1 MATPAQGTGTARP
14 KTRSNTL
21 RQAASAVF
29 ALTAILPLLLFVWT
43 VHSLGALSRLQVQV
57 GLGLALAVALLGF
70 WVFRRLMGQMSDLI
84 LALGRAAEFAS
95 RSGARASAEAPRA
108 PIGPASGAWARA
120 AALPTPAASRPATP
134 PAPPVV
140 AEPASVTAA
149 PSTFATTFAAPTPP
163 PASLPASAAT
173 GEGLEATPEETS
185 EDEAEADTVLGL
197 GTIQEVHDLGRV
209 MGVLWRAEAA
219 GYRGRRVAVS
229 VLSSPRPIIGTLI
242 DLTDDGLLLET
253 DASERLA
260 VSFNRVSAIDA
271 EESRTD
277 E

>member
-1 MATPAQGTGTARP
+1 MATPSEGTGAARP
-14 KTRSNTL
+14 QTRSNTL

-43 VHSLGALSRLQVQV
+43 VHSLGALSRLQAQV

-84 LALGRAAEFAS
+84 LALRRAAESAS
-95 RSGARASAEAPRA
+95 RSTARASAEAPRA
-108 PIGPASGAWARA
+108 TVGPAPGAWAHA
-120 AALPTPAASRPATP
+120 AALPAPAASRPA
-134 PAPPVV
+134 
-140 AEPASVTAA
+140 AEPAPLAAAEPAGVTAT
-149 PSTFATTFAAPTPP
+149 PSPFATTFAAPAPP
-163 PASLPASAAT
+163 PASLPASVAT
-173 GEGLEATPEETS
+173 EEGMSQEA
-185 EDEAEADTVLGL
+185 AEAHTVPGL
-197 GTIQEVHDLGRV
+197 GTIREVHDLGRV

-242 DLTDDGLLLET
+242 ELTDDGLILET
-253 DASERLA
+253 DASGRLA

-271 EESRTD
+271 EESSTD

>member
-1 MATPAQGTGTARP
+1 MATPSEGAGAARP
-14 KTRSNTL
+14 QTRSNTL

-43 VHSLGALSRLQVQV
+43 VHSLGALSRLQAQV

-84 LALGRAAEFAS
+84 LALRRAAESAS
-95 RSGARASAEAPRA
+95 RSTARASAEAPRA
-108 PIGPASGAWARA
+108 TVGPAPGAWARA
-120 AALPTPAASRPATP
+120 AALPAPAASRPA
-134 PAPPVV
+134 
-140 AEPASVTAA
+140 AEPAPLSEPAGVTAT
-149 PSTFATTFAAPTPP
+149 PSPFATTFAAPAPP
-163 PASLPASAAT
+163 PASLPASVAT
-173 GEGLEATPEETS
+173 EEGMSQEA
-185 EDEAEADTVLGL
+185 AEAHTVPGL
-197 GTIQEVHDLGRV
+197 GTIREVHDLGRV

-219 GYRGRRVAVS
+219 GHRGRRVAVS

-242 DLTDDGLLLET
+242 ELTDDGLILET
-253 DASERLA
+253 DASGRLA

-271 EESRTD
+271 EESSTD

>member
-1 MATPAQGTGTARP
+1 MATPSEGAGAARP
-14 KTRSNTL
+14 QTRSNTL

-43 VHSLGALSRLQVQV
+43 VHSLGALSRLQAQV

-84 LALGRAAEFAS
+84 LALRRAAESAS
-95 RSGARASAEAPRA
+95 RTTARASAEAPRA
-108 PIGPASGAWARA
+108 TVGPAPGAWAHA
-120 AALPTPAASRPATP
+120 AALPAPAASRPA
-134 PAPPVV
+134 
-140 AEPASVTAA
+140 AEPAPLAAAEPAGVTAT
-149 PSTFATTFAAPTPP
+149 PSPFATTFAAPAPP
-163 PASLPASAAT
+163 PASLPASVAT
-173 GEGLEATPEETS
+173 EEGMSQEA
-185 EDEAEADTVLGL
+185 AEAHTVPGL
-197 GTIQEVHDLGRV
+197 GTIREVHDLGRV

-242 DLTDDGLLLET
+242 ELTDDGLILET
-253 DASERLA
+253 DASGRLA

-271 EESRTD
+271 EESSTD

>member
-1 MATPAQGTGTARP
+1 MATPSEGTGAARP
-14 KTRSNTL
+14 QTRSNTL

-43 VHSLGALSRLQVQV
+43 VHSLGALSRLQAQV

-84 LALGRAAEFAS
+84 LALRRAAESAS
-95 RSGARASAEAPRA
+95 RSTARASAEAPRA
-108 PIGPASGAWARA
+108 AVGPAPGAWARA
-120 AALPTPAASRPATP
+120 AALPAPAASRPA
-134 PAPPVV
+134 
-140 AEPASVTAA
+140 AEPAPLAAAEPAGVTAT
-149 PSTFATTFAAPTPP
+149 PSPFATTFAAPAPP
-163 PASLPASAAT
+163 PASLPASVAT
-173 GEGLEATPEETS
+173 EEGMSQEA
-185 EDEAEADTVLGL
+185 AEAHTVPGL
-197 GTIQEVHDLGRV
+197 GTIREVHDLGRV

-242 DLTDDGLLLET
+242 ELTDDGLILET
-253 DASERLA
+253 DASGRLA

-271 EESRTD
+271 EESSTD